1 MLRLTR
7 QQKGRARDQHSIIGD
22 LLVNT
27 VSGTASY
34 GDQHPQTLALLARY
48 SLTKALQNGPS
59 FTEHKLALNTLIF
72 VRLTVKKN

>member
-59 FTEHKLALNTLIF
+59 FTEHKLCSEYCYFRKINS
-72 VRLTVKKN
+72 